1 MLPVSIGAD
10 FLVECQEKLHQPKSS
25 IFVDPM
31 FGPCMPEERWVPP
44 PRYLLRRDRVL
55 RIMADLPPGRLLE
68 VGCGPGALLY
78 EFAQKGFSCSALE
91 LSPSARE
98 IFSRIHPPGTG
109 VDLHSK
115 PQDRWQ
121 GHFDYVCAFEVLE
134 HIQDDEEA
142 LRQWGEWL
150 KPGGRLILSVP
161 AHMHRWSASDEWAG
175 HWRRYE
181 KAGLVRLLKDG
192 GMSLDRLE
200 SYGFPLANMVAP
212 LRVFYHRNRLRKEEV
227 APGEDRKDQNN
238 LRSGSERN
246 LETSLFILQ
255 KNWFGKKIIR
265 WSLDLQD
272 RYVDK
277 DLGDGYLLVA
287 IKK

>member
-1 MLPVSIGAD
+1 
-10 FLVECQEKLHQPKSS
+10 
-25 IFVDPM
+25 
-31 FGPCMPEERWVPP
+31 
-44 PRYLLRRDRVL
+44 
-55 RIMADLPPGRLLE
+55 
-68 VGCGPGALLY
+68 
-78 EFAQKGFSCSALE
+78 
-91 LSPSARE
+91 
-98 IFSRIHPPGTG
+98 
-109 VDLHSK
+109 
-115 PQDRWQ
+115 
-121 GHFDYVCAFEVLE
+121 
-134 HIQDDEEA
+134 
-142 LRQWGEWL
+142 
-150 KPGGRLILSVP
+150 
-161 AHMHRWSASDEWAG
+161 
-175 HWRRYE
+175 
-181 KAGLVRLLKDG
+181 
-192 GMSLDRLE
+192 
-200 SYGFPLANMVAP
+200 MVAP